1 GVLLRRYDT
10 TLQAD
15 GSRLYMPLDG
25 IHRDAFAAFMYR
37 ISGDTGYQAPA
48 VSPFRYITPSTMY
61 YKEMCWL
68 SSKGI
73 ATGWPDG
80 TYRPLDNV
88 NRDAMA
94 AFMYRYNGSP
104 AYQAPGSSPFS
115 DVVTSQLFYK
125 EMAWMQSQGLSTGW
139 PDGTYRPVTAIAR
152 DAMAAFLYRME
163 NPTK

>member
-1 GVLLRRYDT
+1 MK
-10 TLQAD
+10 
-15 GSRLYMPLDG
+15 S
-25 IHRDAFAAFMYR
+25 H
-37 ISGDTGYQAPA
+37 
-48 VSPFRYITPSTMY
+48 ITPSTMY